1 MELKEALLQR
11 RSVRAYLDEPLTEK
25 QIEELVEA
33 ARWAPTGA
41 NLQPWKFIIVQ
52 DKGVKKEI
60 GKYARFYFIKSH
72 HVSEAPVLIVCLADT
87 KKSSFALIDVAMA
100 AQNIMLRAID
110 LGLGSCFV
118 GAFDERKI
126 KEVLKIP
133 ANFKVVGLITVGK
146 MAEKPT
152 TPPRLEF
159 KEITFFD
166 RFGKQT
172 FTQRIAEYRKSGPLT
187 VFRKVIKMIFHI

>member
-1 MELKEALLQR
+1 MELKEAIIKR
-11 RSVRAYLDEPLTEK
+11 RSVRAYQNQPLNQR
-25 QIEELVEA
+25 QIEELIEA

-52 DKGVKKEI
+52 NEEIKKEI

-72 HVSEAPVLIVCLADT
+72 HVSEAPALFVCLADT
-87 KKSSFALIDVAMA
+87 RKSSFSLIDVSMA
-100 AQNIMLRAID
+100 AQNIMLRATD

-118 GAFDERKI
+118 GAFDEKKI

-133 ANFKVVGLITVGK
+133 DKFKVVGLITIGK
-146 MAEKPT
+146 PADKPT

-159 KEITFFD
+159 KEIAFFNY
-166 RFGKQT
+166 FGKQT
-172 FTQRIAEYRKSGPLT
+172 IAQRLAEYRKSGPLT
-187 VFRKVIKMIFHI
+187 VFRKVIKMIFRL